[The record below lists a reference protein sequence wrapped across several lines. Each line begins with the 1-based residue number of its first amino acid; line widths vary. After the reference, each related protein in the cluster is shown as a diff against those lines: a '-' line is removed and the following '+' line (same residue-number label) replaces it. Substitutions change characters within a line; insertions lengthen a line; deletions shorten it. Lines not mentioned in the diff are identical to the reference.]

1 MMDVRIAQHCLQ
13 LKAGLWHTMSILLTK
28 WIDLTEAICPD
39 YEQYRW
45 HIIWR
50 ARHDSISHW
59 LLEVGLIVRGVWQM
73 IMIRPSIEAVTLAA
87 KSFLMGH
94 LIVEVRR
101 ASETHLL
108 HLSQLS
114 PCVLIIPQILL
125 IAHEDYGNI
134 WAEVLHLRRPL
145 FWNVLWEITHT
156 FKIDF
161 IQMKK
166 KRNTLEMLYN
176 EYNK

>member
-1 MMDVRIAQHCLQ
+1 MDVRIVQHCLSD
-13 LKAGLWHTMSILLTK
+13 LWHMMLILLTK
-28 WIDLTEAICPD
+28 WIDLTEAVCTD
-39 YEQYRW
+39 YRTLSLTHQMGG
-45 HIIWR
+45 
-50 ARHDSISHW
+50 ISHW
-59 LLEVGLIVRGVWQM
+59 LLEVGLIVRWVWQM
-73 IMIRPSIEAVTLAA
+73 IKIRASRVAVILAA
-87 KSFLMGH
+87 KSFLIG
-94 LIVEVRR
+94 LSIVEVQP
-101 ASETHLL
+101 APGTHLL

-114 PCVLIIPQILL
+114 PCVFIVPQILL
-125 IAHEDYGNI
+125 IAHEDYGNVG
-134 WAEVLHLRRPL
+134 AEVLHLRRPL